1 MNSQEGSN
9 SSFVLSI
16 SSMFYKGV
24 TSNVASDLLKESGIS
39 ISIWPIKEKIL
50 TNTFAT

>member
-1 MNSQEGSN
+1 MSSQEGSN
-9 SSFVLSI
+9 SFVLSI

-24 TSNVASDLLKESGIS
+24 TSNVASDLLEESGIS
-39 ISIWPIKEKIL
+39 ILIWPIKEKIL